1 MLGELTGRLWQLLDD
16 LDPDS
21 REWRRTFDSLYAV
34 TDRRCKLAGL
44 YVHPWRC
51 DQWWRNEV
59 PSEVYLTAQL
69 DARVLERATRIPERS
84 RARKSQPRP
93 MAEVLE
99 LRTARPVIDSELV
112 PAPVQKLLVE
122 RAA

>member
-1 MLGELTGRLWQLLDD
+1 
-16 LDPDS
+16 
-21 REWRRTFDSLYAV
+21 
-34 TDRRCKLAGL
+34 
-44 YVHPWRC
+44 
-51 DQWWRNEV
+51 
-59 PSEVYLTAQL
+59 
-69 DARVLERATRIPERS
+69 
-84 RARKSQPRP
+84 